1 MAGIAHVPLMPVKS
15 VVTPAV
21 SALDCS
27 ILLVESRQDARGSHH
42 EILASQGY
50 RVLRAL
56 SAEQAVRILSRDNEI
71 AIVVVHLVPSDGDA
85 ASLVRELRA
94 VGKSRDWIEYLV
106 LAAREAMMP
115 ASADERQGVEYLT
128 GPFTDDQLIASV
140 AEAYNLAR
148 MQRFRHE
155 EMRSLKESLLE
166 FKTRTDVAVS
176 QLIARA
182 QDTYG
187 ISNAP
192 SPLRPSD
199 AADDVSL
206 VGYIDEECRR
216 ARLRDRIFGAC
227 SLNQAAWMLFLL
239 IGKAELTG
247 MRLTIKA
254 AAYSAGMPLSS
265 ALRKINELC
274 SSGLLARQ
282 EDPADAR
289 RSFVNLTSGGRSF
302 LTQYLSEYPDP
313 RERSAER

>member
-1 MAGIAHVPLMPVKS
+1 MTDTARVLPMPVKS
-15 VVTPAV
+15 VVTTAMSP
-21 SALDCS
+21 LDCS
-27 ILLVESRQDARGSHH
+27 ILLVESREGTHGSHQ
-42 EILASQGY
+42 EILARQGY
-50 RVLRAL
+50 RVLRAQ
-56 SAEQAVRILSRDNEI
+56 SVEEAVRTFSRDGEI
-71 AIVVVHLVPSDGDA
+71 AVVVIHLGQSDGDA
-85 ASLVRELRA
+85 ASLIHALRDL
-94 VGKSRDWIEYLV
+94 GKGRGWIEYLV
-106 LAAREAMMP
+106 LAQESVTAP
-115 ASADERQGVEYLT
+115 ASAVEQHDVEYLT
-128 GPFTDDQLIASV
+128 KPFTSNQLIVSV
-140 AEAYNLAR
+140 SEAYNVAR

-166 FKTRTDVAVS
+166 FKTRTDAALS

-182 QDTYG
+182 QGSYG
-187 ISNAP
+187 IPNAP
-192 SPLRPSD
+192 SRLNPPG
-199 AADDVSL
+199 AAEDVSF

-227 SLNQAAWMLFLL
+227 SLNQAAWMLLLL

-289 RSFVNLTSGGRSF
+289 RSFVTLTSGGRSF
-302 LTQYLSEYPDP
+302 LTQYLSEYSEP
-313 RERSAER
+313 RERPAER

>member
-1 MAGIAHVPLMPVKS
+1 
-15 VVTPAV
+15 
-21 SALDCS
+21 
-27 ILLVESRQDARGSHH
+27 
-42 EILASQGY
+42 
-50 RVLRAL
+50 
-56 SAEQAVRILSRDNEI
+56 
-71 AIVVVHLVPSDGDA
+71 
-85 ASLVRELRA
+85 
-94 VGKSRDWIEYLV
+94 
-106 LAAREAMMP
+106 
-115 ASADERQGVEYLT
+115 
-128 GPFTDDQLIASV
+128 
-140 AEAYNLAR
+140 

-166 FKTRTDVAVS
+166 FKTRTDAALS

-182 QDTYG
+182 QGSYG
-187 ISNAP
+187 IPNAP
-192 SPLRPSD
+192 SRLNPPG
-199 AADDVSL
+199 AAEDVSF

-227 SLNQAAWMLFLL
+227 SLNQAAWMLLLL

-289 RSFVNLTSGGRSF
+289 RSFVTLTSGGRSF
-302 LTQYLSEYPDP
+302 LTQYLSEYSEP
-313 RERSAER
+313 RERPAER

>member
-1 MAGIAHVPLMPVKS
+1 MPVKS
-15 VVTPAV
+15 VVTSAV

-27 ILLVESRQDARGSHH
+27 ILLIESRLGMHGSHH

-50 RVLRAL
+50 RVLRAQ
-56 SAEQAVRILSRDNEI
+56 SAEEAVRIFSRDSEI
-71 AIVVVHLVPSDGDA
+71 AIVVIHLSPSDGDA
-85 ASLVRELRA
+85 ASLIRKLRDL
-94 VGKSRDWIEYLV
+94 GNGRGWIEYLV
-106 LAAREAMMP
+106 LASHEAVTMP
-115 ASADERQGVEYLT
+115 ASAVEQRGVEYLT
-128 GPFTDDQLIASV
+128 KPFTNTQLITSV
-140 AEAYNLAR
+140 SEAYNVAR

-166 FKTRTDVAVS
+166 FKTQTDAAVS

-182 QDTYG
+182 QDSYN

-192 SPLRPSD
+192 NRPD
-199 AADDVSL
+199 AIPTGAADDVSF

-227 SLNQAAWMLFLL
+227 SLNLASWMLLLL

-282 EDPADAR
+282 EDPTDAR
-289 RSFVNLTSGGRSF
+289 RSFVSLTSGGRSF
-302 LTQYLSEYPDP
+302 LTQYLSEYSEP
-313 RERSAER
+313 RERSSEI